1 MPETVRR
8 VCVLD
13 RCKEIT
19 AAGEP
24 LRLDVISAMLE
35 DGRLQKIEKVIGGR
49 YGQSSKDFIPADV
62 VAVFD
67 NLAGKQKDHFV
78 CSINDDVTFR
88 SLDRKDNLT
97 LVPEG
102 TVQCIFYG
110 QGSDGTVGAN
120 KNCIKIIA
128 DETPQYAQGYFDY
141 DSFKAGGLTTSHL
154 RFGPKKIG
162 CEYYVYQSDFTA
174 ISQQSYWNK
183 YHTMLVQSCR
193 DHSILL
199 LNTPCKNVEDL
210 NKAMPK
216 AMRNMIA
223 EKKLKVMVMDAS
235 DISNK
240 AGLPGRINSAM
251 QTAFFMLSGVLP
263 QEKAIDIWRHTIEKT
278 FKKKGADVINKNLA

>member
-251 QTAFFMLSGVLP
+251 
-263 QEKAIDIWRHTIEKT
+263 
-278 FKKKGADVINKNLA
+278 